1 MSLRRI
7 AALIV
12 LACLPLAAAFAA
24 GGISWGEQYLLPEYP
39 ELANYATDTQST
51 AVYGYTTTGFGMR
64 NGGFVLGL
72 HGPENE
78 CDWKGGFIGGI
89 SGQELRV
96 GPFLLAVDLW
106 TGIGGVASAAGADG
120 NLALFGQLDVELG
133 VRILRG
139 VHLVGY
145 AGMQAIAD
153 VLAWDPVSA
162 AVYYTPVAGLRL
174 AFGR

>member
-7 AALIV
+7 AAIIA

-39 ELANYATDTQST
+39 ELANYATDTQFT
-51 AVYGYTTTGFGMR
+51 AVYGYATTGFGMR

-72 HGPENE
+72 HGPESE
-78 CDWKGGFIGGI
+78 CDWQGGFIGGI

-96 GPFLLAVDLW
+96 GPFLLAVNLW
-106 TGIGGVASAAGADG
+106 TGIGGVTTSIGSDG
-120 NLALFGQLDVELG
+120 DFALFGQLDVELG
-133 VRILRG
+133 LRIFRG

-153 VLAWDPVSA
+153 VLAWDPVST